1 MTQKCTCNKAKN
13 KIKLNHAK
21 HVMNSKER
29 KKVAEKSTMTKRETN
44 GKIINVYPKI
54 HLSVNGL
61 NTQIE
66 RQNILEQ
73 IYEQDPIINYI
84 LSRKKTYIEYK
95 C

>member
-29 KKVAEKSTMTKRETN
+29 KKVAEKSTTTKRETN
-44 GKIINVYPKI
+44 GKMMNLYPKM
-54 HLSVNGL
+54 HLNVNSL

-66 RQNILEQ
+66 RQNISEQ
-73 IYEQDPIINYI
+73 I
-84 LSRKKTYIEYK
+84 
-95 C
+95 

>member
-44 GKIINVYPKI
+44 GKMIKLYSKI

-66 RQNILEQ
+66 RHNILEQ
-73 IYEQDPIINYI
+73 V
-84 LSRKKTYIEYK
+84 
-95 C
+95 

>member
-84 LSRKKTYIEYK
+84 LSRKKTYIECK

>member
-21 HVMNSKER
+21 HVINSKER